1 LKSSELNPYNVDTL
15 FTLGNL
21 FKKMGQRKEAIANY
35 SKAANLDTD
44 NFYASFNIGI
54 LYQEMGQY
62 KEAVEYY
69 LKANKAN

>member
-1 LKSSELNPYNVDTL
+1 
-15 FTLGNL
+15 
-21 FKKMGQRKEAIANY
+21 MGQRKEAIANY